1 VRGVP
6 TAEDYYRAVT
16 TAASGPPAKTRKAS
30 GASKLTKGQRTRQ
43 RIFDAAF
50 RLFGERGYQAVSL
63 RDIAAEVGITHVTVL
78 HYFSSKDELLAE
90 LMVHRDEVEREAAVA
105 FLETDHEAHSEYGG
119 LHAPALR
126 WMIHRLQENALETGA
141 VPLFLK
147 ISTEASDPSHPAH
160 QHFVARYRT
169 LVGLLAQGFDEEFA
183 YLPEGAVRVDPRVAA
198 EHLIAIAD
206 GLQIQSIYN
215 ADTNLIVDDVWE
227 YLRLLGVV
235 AARPA

>member
-1 VRGVP
+1 MTPGVSADADA
-6 TAEDYYRAVT
+6 TAAAGYDRRVT
-16 TAASGPPAKTRKAS
+16 TAASD
-30 GASKLTKGQRTRQ
+30 KLTKGQRTRQ

-90 LMVHRDEVEREAAVA
+90 LMVHRDEIEREAAAA
-105 FLETDHEAHSEYGG
+105 FLATDHEADAEYGG

-126 WMIHRLQENALETGA
+126 WMVHRLQVNAREQGA

-147 ISTEASDPSHPAH
+147 ISTEASDPAHPAH
-160 QHFVARYRT
+160 EHFVARYRT
-169 LVGLLAQGFDEEFA
+169 LVELLAQGFEEEFS
-183 YLPEGAVRVDPRVAA
+183 YLPADAVRVDARVAA

-215 ADTNLIVDDVWE
+215 ADTNLIVDDVWQ

-235 AARPA
+235 STPPAP

>member
-1 VRGVP
+1 MTAGASAAAGV
-6 TAEDYYRAVT
+6 AGYDRRVT
-16 TAASGPPAKTRKAS
+16 TAASGPV
-30 GASKLTKGQRTRQ
+30 KLTKGQRTRQ

-90 LMVHRDEVEREAAVA
+90 LMVHRDEAEREAAAA
-105 FLETDHEAHSEYGG
+105 FLETDHEADVEYGG
-119 LHAPALR
+119 LHSPALR
-126 WMIHRLQENALETGA
+126 WMMHRLQVNAREQGA

-147 ISTEASDPSHPAH
+147 ISTEASDPAHPAH
-160 QHFVARYRT
+160 EHFVGRYRT
-169 LVGLLAQGFDEEFA
+169 LVELLAQGFEEEFS
-183 YLPEGAVRVDPRVAA
+183 YLPADAVRVEPRVAA

-235 AARPA
+235 SARP

>member
-1 VRGVP
+1 M
-6 TAEDYYRAVT
+6 TATATGSGRDAAGYYRRVT
-16 TAASGPPAKTRKAS
+16 TAASGPV
-30 GASKLTKGQRTRQ
+30 KLTKGQRTRQ

-78 HYFSSKDELLAE
+78 HYFSSKEELLAE
-90 LMVHRDEVEREAAVA
+90 LMMHRDEVERVAAA
-105 FLETDHEAHSEYGG
+105 TFLESDHDAHAEYGG

-126 WMIHRLQENALETGA
+126 WMLYRLQENARETGA

-160 QHFVARYRT
+160 QHFVARYRV
-169 LVGLLAQGFDEEFA
+169 LVDLLARGFEEEFS
-183 YLPEGAVRVDPRVAA
+183 YLPDGAARIEPRVAA

-215 ADTNLIVDDVWE
+215 ADTGLIVDDVWQ

-235 AARPA
+235 S